1 MLKTLSTI
9 ALALTLLSCN
19 TFKIAE
25 RHFDKKMANSDLI
38 KSIWINSEVGDTV
51 EYWDNKN
58 MDKPVLV
65 LVHGFG
71 ASTKYQWAKQV
82 KVLTE
87 NYRLILPNLYQF
99 GNTKPGSE
107 KYGVDDQV
115 NLVHSLTEYLKL
127 KKYSLM
133 GVSYGGLISME
144 LANEYQSEIDKLIIL
159 DAPIKYMDS
168 NDINT
173 VTAYFNA
180 TSIEELFVPEKP
192 EGIKKLLYL
201 ATGKKSHVPKGAFKR
216 FHEEVYLKN
225 LDEMRS
231 LITEMMRSLEEYQE
245 REYEL
250 EMPIL
255 LIWGEG
261 DKAIPADRGRKLKEH
276 LGENARFRSIENSA
290 HMPNMTKH
298 KEFNALLLE
307 FLINELSGGD
317 NQY

>member
-1 MLKTLSTI
+1 MLKILSIT
-9 ALALTLLSCN
+9 ALAVTLLSCN

-25 RHFDKKMANSDLI
+25 RHLDKKMEKSDLT

-51 EYWDNKN
+51 EYWDNKK

-107 KYGVDDQV
+107 KCGVEDQV
-115 NLVHSLTEYLKL
+115 DLVHSLIEFLEL
-127 KKYSLM
+127 REYSLM
-133 GVSYGGLISME
+133 GVSYGGLIGIE

-168 NDINT
+168 TDINT

-180 TSIEELFVPEKP
+180 TSIEELFVPSAP
-192 EGIKKLLYL
+192 EGLKTLLFL
-201 ATGKKSHVPKGAFKR
+201 ATGKKSHLPKGAFKS

-231 LITEMMRSLEEYQE
+231 LITEMMGSLEEYQE
-245 REYEL
+245 RKYEL

-261 DKAIPADRGRKLKEH
+261 DKVIPAGRGRKLKEH
-276 LGENARFRSIENSA
+276 LGENASFHSIKKTA

-307 FLINELSGGD
+307 FLDEEIVND
-317 NQY
+317 